1 MKSKQTERWKIYWND
16 YMSDGYVYGNNVSFE
31 PGNVVRIE
39 NELISAGTV
48 LKTWYS
54 KTNYQSQRIEPSLP
68 IIDGEVSYHLSL
80 DIDSDI
86 DNGIIVRLSFYDRY
100 DIKIGEMLI
109 RDKETDFKCPLA
121 TYSYRMELIA
131 GGARRIIYR
140 NVAIQEIADETYN
153 DSEQTEQNTEEN

>member
-1 MKSKQTERWKIYWND
+1 MISKQADIWKIYWND
-16 YMSDGYVYGNNVSFE
+16 YMSDGYVFGNNISFE

-39 NELISAGTV
+39 NNLIAAGTV

-68 IIDGEVSYHLSL
+68 IIDGEVAYHLSL

-86 DNGIIVRLSFYDRY
+86 DNGIIVRLTFYDRY
-100 DIKIGEMLI
+100 DIKIGEILI
-109 RDKETDFKCPLA
+109 RDKETDFRCPLA

-131 GGARRIIYR
+131 GGARKIVYR
-140 NVAIQEIADETYN
+140 SVAIQEIADETHK
-153 DSEQTEQNTEEN
+153 DSEQIEQNIKDN